1 MSAHASSAPALT
13 LGSPVPLTRL
23 ARVELRKM
31 IDTRAGLWLFV
42 AIGVLT
48 AAAIVLFLFFAPPED
63 LNYFNFAGVALTPQ
77 GFLLPILG
85 ILLITSE
92 WGQRTGLVTFALEPN
107 RGRVVRAKVIAAVL
121 VALAAVALL
130 LVVAAGG
137 NLAGAQFQDGVGH
150 WQFNGGRAL
159 GYTLILQFSGIIQGL
174 AFGMLLMNSAAA
186 IVTYFVVPIGFSITF
201 GLVAAL
207 QAVAPWLDLGTAQQP
222 LFEFDHALT
231 GRQWAQLTVTTASWI
246 GLPLVLGYRRLQRA
260 EIKSA

>member
-1 MSAHASSAPALT
+1 MSTQTSAVPAVKF
-13 LGSPVPLTRL
+13 GSAVPLARL
-23 ARVELRKM
+23 TRVELRKM
-31 IDTRAGLWLFV
+31 TDTRAGLWLFI

-48 AAAIVLFLFFAPPED
+48 AAAIVLFAFFAPPED
-63 LNYFNFAGVALTPQ
+63 LTYPNFAGVALTPQ

-130 LVVAAGG
+130 LVVAAVG
-137 NLAGAQFQDGVGH
+137 NLAGAQFQDGPGD
-150 WQFNGGRAL
+150 WQLYRGRGL
-159 GYTLILQFSGIIQGL
+159 SYTLILQLSGIIQGL

-186 IVTYFVVPIGFSITF
+186 IVSYFAVPIGFSITF
-201 GLVAAL
+201 NMVSAL
-207 QAVAPWLDLGTAQQP
+207 QDVAPWLDLGTAQQP
-222 LFEFDHALT
+222 LFEFDQALS
-231 GRQWAQLTVTTASWI
+231 GRQWAQLAVTTAIWI
-246 GLPLVLGYRRLQRA
+246 GLPLALGYRRLERA